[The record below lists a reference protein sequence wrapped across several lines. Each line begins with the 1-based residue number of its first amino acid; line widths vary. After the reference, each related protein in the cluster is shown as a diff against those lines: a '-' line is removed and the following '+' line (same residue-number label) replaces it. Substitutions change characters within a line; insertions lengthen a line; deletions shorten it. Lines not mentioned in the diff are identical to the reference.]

1 MAAHEH
7 INQEQLR
14 GLISKDMQI
23 DDPSGKNYTIGELD
37 VENIFQDDRERYN
50 SLYASI
56 KKEGIKVPL
65 SVSLKQN
72 MLWDGHHR
80 AIVARDLGIEKIP
93 IMVHE
98 ED

>member
-1 MAAHEH
+1 MSASNH

-14 GLISKDMQI
+14 GLISRDMQI

-37 VENIFQDDRERYN
+37 AENIFQDDSERYT
-50 SLYASI
+50 SLHDSI

-72 MLWDGHHR
+72 LLIDGHHR